1 MAARGRNYF
10 RVGLFVFGALLLVIA
25 GIIVLGGGTVFQK
38 TVTME
43 TYVEES
49 VQGLDVGAPVRYRGV
64 KVGTVS
70 QITFVGTAYGLT
82 PDDPRYFQVG
92 QLVTLRMRLDP
103 DAVGGGTA
111 SGQELEAIM
120 RRLVANGLRV
130 RLASQGITGTSYLE
144 VDYVPPDRNP
154 PLQLSWTPD
163 FFYLPSAPSVI
174 SRLSSAAEQVF
185 TRLEEAN
192 LEKVVLEAGLL
203 LGELRETNK
212 RVQNLVGG
220 EAVTVALADV
230 GDAAKRMRG
239 IAQTAEENVGHVLID
254 LREISMRLNGFSQDL
269 TQQFGGPT
277 LRAIAQGLRD
287 TVTEMRAAVAG
298 LPDTVA
304 TAGRATRRADAILA
318 TGQQDLE
325 TLMVNLTAISQNL
338 KELTETAKRYP
349 SQLLFGQPPRRSEP

>member
-10 RVGLFVFGALLLVIA
+10 RVGLFVFGALLLIVV
-25 GIIVLGGGTVFQK
+25 GIVVLGGGALFQR
-38 TVTME
+38 TVTIE

-49 VQGLDVGAPVRYRGV
+49 VQGLDVGSPVRYRGV
-64 KVGTVS
+64 KVGSVS
-70 QITFVGTAYGLT
+70 QITFVGAAYNLR

-92 QLVTLRMRLDP
+92 QLVTVRMKLEV
-103 DAVGGGTA
+103 DAVAGTS

-120 RRLVANGLRV
+120 RRLVTNGLRV

-144 VDYVPPDRNP
+144 VDYVPPERNP
-154 PLQLSWTPD
+154 PLKISWTPD

-185 TRLEEAN
+185 TRLEEAP
-192 LEKVVLEAGLL
+192 LEKVILEASSLL
-203 LGELRETNK
+203 RELRDTN
-212 RVQNLVGG
+212 RQVQQLVAG
-220 EAVTVALADV
+220 EHVTGALADI
-230 GDAAKRMRG
+230 GAATKRLRSLA
-239 IAQTAEENVGHVLID
+239 AQADDNVGNVLID
-254 LREISMRLNGFSQDL
+254 LREISMRLNGFSQEL
-269 TQQFGGPT
+269 ATQFGGNT
-277 LRAIAQGLRD
+277 LRVIAQGLRE
-287 TVTEMRAAVAG
+287 TVTEVRQAVAG

-325 TLMVNLTAISQNL
+325 ALLVNLNAISQNL
-338 KELTETAKRYP
+338 KELSESAKRYP